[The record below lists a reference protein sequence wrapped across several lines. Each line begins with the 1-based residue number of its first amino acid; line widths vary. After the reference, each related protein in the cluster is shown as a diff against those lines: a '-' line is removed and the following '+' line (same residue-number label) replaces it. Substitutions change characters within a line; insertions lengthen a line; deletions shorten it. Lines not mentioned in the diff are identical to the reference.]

1 MTRPVG
7 VTAYDVADHYDRAYF
22 DDLVA
27 RYRTRNRFARQRIA
41 NVFRLLPDVAGKTLV
56 DIGCGMG
63 TFTVEA
69 ARHGAHGIGVDPA
82 VEAVRAAKRVAAA
95 EGVAA
100 TEGAATPEGAA
111 GAERVGAKHVARADF
126 IQADAALLP
135 LPDASCDIVLA
146 ADMTE
151 HLDDDTLGRILAE
164 AHRALR
170 PGGSIVIYT
179 PEQSHLFERLKDSGV
194 MTQDPSH
201 IGIRSAA
208 ELSTALRGAGFDV
221 RPVRYLPSHL
231 PIWNMLERGLGR
243 WVPLLR
249 RRIGLVATRGA

>member
-1 MTRPVG
+1 MTRPG

-22 DDLVA
+22 DDLTD

-41 NVFRLLPDVAGKTLV
+41 NVFTLLPQDLSGAVLL

-69 ARHGAHGIGVDPA
+69 ARHGAHAIGVDPA
-82 VEAVRAAKRVAAA
+82 AEAVQAGRRVAAA
-95 EGVAA
+95 EDVNA
-100 TEGAATPEGAA
+100 EGGS
-111 GAERVGAKHVARADF
+111 RADF
-126 IQADAALLP
+126 VQADAARLP
-135 LPDASCDIVLA
+135 LPDAVCDVVLA

-151 HLDDDTLGRILAE
+151 HLDDDTLARIFRE
-164 AHRALR
+164 AHRSLR
-170 PGGSIVIYT
+170 PGGRMVIYT
-179 PEQSHLFERLKDSGV
+179 PEQSHLFERLKDSGI

-208 ELSTALRGAGFDV
+208 ELAAALGDAGFDV
-221 RPVRYLPSHL
+221 APVRYLPSHL
-231 PIWNMLERGLGR
+231 PMWNILERAVAR

-249 RRIGLVATRGA
+249 RRIGLVAHKRAA